1 MIYLLIVIF
10 HNTQSMTTTQS
21 HCMDGIRWHLCLTAS
36 LSFLSGVF
44 GLWAEKKRTKRNFN
58 DIQWR
63 HGPSMMFPVGKWC
76 VFFVPLCPGTQ
87 TCMETPQKNR
97 DRSPMSRINTWN
109 GWNERLKLFFKRFWL
124 GALYE
129 HVWMI
134 FMPHDNIHPLT
145 SSNHGKWHQKKKY
158 KNVMPECL
166 GNFEPKN
173 MKQL

>member
-87 TCMETPQKNR
+87 TCMETPQKTGIAVQCQESTRETVEMKGSNCSSKDFDMAHCMNMYEWSSCHTTTSTPWQAVTMENGIR
-97 DRSPMSRINTWN
+97 KKNT
-109 GWNERLKLFFKRFWL
+109 K
-124 GALYE
+124 
-129 HVWMI
+129 M
-134 FMPHDNIHPLT
+134 
-145 SSNHGKWHQKKKY
+145 
-158 KNVMPECL
+158 
-166 GNFEPKN
+166 
-173 MKQL
+173 